1 MLSIVLYSLKVIK
14 EILKFSFNGKKIAE
28 TVGGADQ
35 AFKGLTSAN
44 TSISNI
50 LEIVKG
56 NFKGTK
62 KLGSIIFGDGDENVF
77 CRQHLFH

>member
-28 TVGGADQ
+28 AVGGADQ

-44 TSISNI
+44 ASISNI